1 MPQSRELRAGSV
13 LRFSKARWLSLS
25 KLFHYVPQWA
35 SDKCNFCIMAS
46 SLFYSLPFVCAFLCH
61 LFVHAEQYVLLS
73 VYCGKRVTLRSPF
86 SPNLMMTVT
95 QVVNTILGRS
105 TSMGSNVRLAT
116 VFGLGGV
123 LLKPESV
130 GMLIGGIWRA
140 WLDAGQ
146 AFVVVLN

>member
-1 MPQSRELRAGSV
+1 
-13 LRFSKARWLSLS
+13 
-25 KLFHYVPQWA
+25 
-35 SDKCNFCIMAS
+35 
-46 SLFYSLPFVCAFLCH
+46 
-61 LFVHAEQYVLLS
+61 
-73 VYCGKRVTLRSPF
+73 
-86 SPNLMMTVT
+86 MMTVT

-105 TSMGSNVRLAT
+105 RSMGSNVRLAT